1 MSMAFLLD
9 LPKELVFE
17 IVKYLDQHQDI
28 RSIARICREFYSIL
42 IDEVYRFN
50 ISSRG
55 GRGVLLAVAN
65 NQASAVGRF
74 LDLGLDMNAI
84 PGCPHSSTL
93 LHLAARYSTLAT
105 VQLLLKRGADIN
117 ATNLHGVTPLFNAVK
132 YRQEEVVRAISE
144 RITDVSNVFVD
155 LQRELTPLH
164 AACMYRLPNAARLFL
179 ELGDDLHAKDAYGR
193 SPLHHA
199 LAGNQMSH
207 YYAST
212 EGDADFTT
220 VSVLLEFGV
229 KLDLVEWEYS
239 QGTPVSTFELGL
251 NHRDGRVRELF
262 REKRDKTPMI
272 GGGLC
277 IGRAWMSSE
286 AGENGVLCNQA
297 LGYWHHLEDSS
308 AEVNCRSTR
317 QLSESFI
324 SSCSGCEKP
333 ILELQPHR
341 RREEAAELTCDSF
354 PSLYKSVGPVPGLQS
369 TSDIWSRSNLEHL
382 VARPGP
388 KPPLQ
393 NARQGD
399 PFPRLGAEATL
410 PDLAIAA
417 RDNWTSFF
425 NPMRDPR
432 VERVNVIS
440 AGPEEGARHKGRSK
454 GWKPLEL

>member
-1 MSMAFLLD
+1 MAFLRD

-28 RSIARICREFYSIL
+28 RSIARICREFYKIF
-42 IDEVYRFN
+42 IDDVYRFN
-50 ISSRG
+50 VNSRG

-74 LDLGLDMNAI
+74 LDLGLDINAI
-84 PGCPHSSTL
+84 PGCPHGSTL
-93 LHLAARYSTLAT
+93 LHLAACYSSLAT

-132 YRQEEVVRAISE
+132 YRQEEVVRAMSK
-144 RITDVSNVFVD
+144 RITDASNVFVD

-164 AACMYRLPNAARLFL
+164 AACMYKLPNAVRLFL
-179 ELGDDLHAKDAYGR
+179 ELGVDLHAKDAYGR

-199 LAGNQMSH
+199 LAGDRMSYH
-207 YYAST
+207 YASI

-229 KLDLVEWEYS
+229 KLDLVEWGYS
-239 QGTPVSTFELGL
+239 QGTPVSTLELGL

-262 REKRDKTPMI
+262 REKRDKTLMI
-272 GGGLC
+272 EGSLC
-277 IGRAWMSSE
+277 VGRAWMSSE

-297 LGYWHHLEDSS
+297 LGYWHHLEDYS
-308 AEVNCRSTR
+308 AEFNCWFTR
-317 QLSESFI
+317 LLSESFI

-333 ILELQPHR
+333 VLEPEPHR
-341 RREEAAELTCDSF
+341 RREEVAELTCDSF
-354 PSLYKSVGPVPGLQS
+354 PSLSKSVGPLPGPQS

-393 NARQGD
+393 IALQGD

-410 PDLAIAA
+410 PNLALAA
-417 RDNWTSFF
+417 RDNWASFS

-440 AGPEEGARHKGRSK
+440 TGPGEGARHKSRNK
-454 GWKPLEL
+454 GWKSLEL